1 MLEWKTSAVSL
12 LLVCYMCAT
21 VDSLAEDVQE
31 QGAKE
36 DSGPEQEKVI
46 EVFG

>member
-1 MLEWKTSAVSL
+1 M
-12 LLVCYMCAT
+12 YAT
-21 VDSLAEDVQE
+21 INSLAEDVQE
-31 QGAKE
+31 EGAKE